1 MRCKSCNKMLKAFD
15 DNELC
20 HICIAASKDTWTR
33 YKDTQHI
40 LVTNKKVKDL
50 VLNNSKE

>member
-1 MRCKSCNKMLKAFD
+1 MRCKCCNNKLKEFD

-20 HICIAASKDTWTR
+20 HICISASKDVWTK
-33 YKDTQHI
+33 YKDPQHLLI
-40 LVTNKKVKDL
+40 TNKKVKDL